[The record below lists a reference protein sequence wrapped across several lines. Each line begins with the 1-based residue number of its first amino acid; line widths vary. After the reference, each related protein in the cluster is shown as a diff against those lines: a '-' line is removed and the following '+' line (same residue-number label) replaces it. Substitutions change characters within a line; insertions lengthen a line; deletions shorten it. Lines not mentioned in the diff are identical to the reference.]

1 MEEKKYGFS
10 WIYEKIKGCR
20 PQLILYTLLVLFM
33 PMIQLSFAFFM
44 KLFIDIAT
52 GKINMSLFR
61 VGLYS
66 IASIIIGGIVMMINS
81 VLVKLIY
88 GKMECSLRTELMKVI
103 FSRRLIDISKQHTGE
118 LLTKLTADIQAISMC
133 FPTLIDNLVGGA
145 ASALF
150 ATAALFFLNWKIAIL
165 LLILTPLMMF
175 LMGAL
180 TPHIQN
186 VSTVDKRNEEINR
199 SYLQENLS
207 RIMLI
212 KTYTMQ
218 EKILDKSQNIYKEKL
233 KSSMVLGIWEG
244 LALFAGAL
252 SGNIMS
258 LVTLGLGAYFVLS
271 GETTVGSLI
280 MIVQLLNYI
289 VNPVT
294 KFPVAI
300 AGVGQAVSSAER
312 IGKIYEL
319 STEKKNDKSQSA
331 NVNELSVRNLSF
343 SYDDDKED
351 RESCNLLHNLNLT
364 FSKGEVTGIV
374 GKSGSGKST
383 LLKLLI
389 GLYEPQSGTIELH
402 TEQGTI
408 DGGQIMEQ
416 VAYVPPD
423 DYLFSGTILEN
434 IMMSESEPQMEKIN
448 MAASDANIL
457 DYIKSLPDG
466 FDTLLGESGNTLSSG
481 QAQRIAI
488 ARAIYKNRPVIVFD
502 EPTANLD
509 VDSIEKFHMAVHKL
523 ALHNICIV
531 VTHDISTISACDK
544 VYLLDSGKAEE
555 KLNIEQLAKDIG
567 INQFDIKQ

>member
-1 MEEKKYGFS
+1 
-10 WIYEKIKGCR
+10 
-20 PQLILYTLLVLFM
+20 
-33 PMIQLSFAFFM
+33 
-44 KLFIDIAT
+44 
-52 GKINMSLFR
+52 
-61 VGLYS
+61 
-66 IASIIIGGIVMMINS
+66 MIN
-81 VLVKLIY
+81 
-88 GKMECSLRTELMKVI
+88 
-103 FSRRLIDISKQHTGE
+103 
-118 LLTKLTADIQAISMC
+118 
-133 FPTLIDNLVGGA
+133 
-145 ASALF
+145 
-150 ATAALFFLNWKIAIL
+150 
-165 LLILTPLMMF
+165 
-175 LMGAL
+175 
-180 TPHIQN
+180 
-186 VSTVDKRNEEINR
+186 
-199 SYLQENLS
+199 
-207 RIMLI
+207 
-212 KTYTMQ
+212 
-218 EKILDKSQNIYKEKL
+218 KSQNIYKEKL

-343 SYDDDKED
+343 SYDDGKED
-351 RESCNLLHNLNLT
+351 GEVCDLLHNLNLT

-408 DGGQIMEQ
+408 EGGQIMEQ

>member
-1 MEEKKYGFS
+1 MEEKRDGFS
-10 WIYEKIKGCR
+10 WIYEKTKGCR
-20 PQLILYTLLVLFM
+20 PQLILYTLLVLCM
-33 PMIQLSFAFFM
+33 PIIQLSFSFFM

-52 GKINMSLFR
+52 GKINMSLLR
-61 VGLYS
+61 VGFYS
-66 IASIIIGGIVMMINS
+66 IASIIIGGIVMIINS
-81 VLVKLIY
+81 ILVKLIY
-88 GKMECSLRTELMKVI
+88 GKMECSLRTELMNVI

-133 FPTLIDNLVGGA
+133 FPTLIDSIVGGA

-150 ATAALFFLNWKIAIL
+150 AMAALFFLNWKIAIL
-165 LLILTPLMMF
+165 LLILIPLMMF

-218 EKILDKSQNIYKEKL
+218 EKVLDKSQNIYQEKL
-233 KSSMVLGIWEG
+233 KSSMVLGMWEG

-258 LVTLGLGAYFVLS
+258 LVTLGLGAYFVLN
-271 GETTVGSLI
+271 GEATVGSLI

-312 IGKIYEL
+312 IGKIYGL
-319 STEKKNDKSQSA
+319 STEKKNNKSQSA
-331 NVNELSVRNLSF
+331 NINELSVRNLSF
-343 SYDDDKED
+343 SYDDKKDG
-351 RESCNLLHNLNLT
+351 ESCDLLHNLNLT

-408 DGGQIMEQ
+408 DGGQVTEQ

-434 IMMSESEPQMEKIN
+434 IMMSENKLQMEKIN

-466 FDTLLGESGNTLSSG
+466 FDTLLGENGNTLSSG

-488 ARAIYKNRPVIVFD
+488 ARAIYKSRPVIVFD

-523 ALHNICIV
+523 ALHKICIV

-555 KLNIEQLAKDIG
+555 KLNIEQLTKDIG

>member
-1 MEEKKYGFS
+1 MEEKRDGFS
-10 WIYEKIKGCR
+10 WIYEKTKGCR
-20 PQLILYTLLVLFM
+20 PQLILYTLLVLCM
-33 PMIQLSFAFFM
+33 PIIQLSFSFFM

-52 GKINMSLFR
+52 GKINMSLLR
-61 VGLYS
+61 VGFYS
-66 IASIIIGGIVMMINS
+66 IASIIIGGIVMIINS
-81 VLVKLIY
+81 ILVKLIY
-88 GKMECSLRTELMKVI
+88 GKMECSLRTELMNVI

-133 FPTLIDNLVGGA
+133 FPTLIDSIVGGA

-150 ATAALFFLNWKIAIL
+150 AMAALFFLNWKIAIL
-165 LLILTPLMMF
+165 LLILIPLMMF

-218 EKILDKSQNIYKEKL
+218 EKVLDKSQNIYQEKL
-233 KSSMVLGIWEG
+233 KSSMVLGMWEG

-258 LVTLGLGAYFVLS
+258 LVTLGLGAYFVLN
-271 GETTVGSLI
+271 GEATVGSLI

-312 IGKIYEL
+312 IGKIYGL
-319 STEKKNDKSQSA
+319 STEKKNNKSQSA

-343 SYDDDKED
+343 SYDDKKDG
-351 RESCNLLHNLNLT
+351 ESCDLLHNLNLT

-408 DGGQIMEQ
+408 DGGQVTEQ

-434 IMMSESEPQMEKIN
+434 IMMSENKPQMEKIN

-466 FDTLLGESGNTLSSG
+466 FDTLLGENGNTLSSG

-488 ARAIYKNRPVIVFD
+488 ARAIYKSRPVIVFD

-523 ALHNICIV
+523 ALHKICIV

-555 KLNIEQLAKDIG
+555 KLNIEQLTKDIG

>member
-1 MEEKKYGFS
+1 
-10 WIYEKIKGCR
+10 
-20 PQLILYTLLVLFM
+20 
-33 PMIQLSFAFFM
+33 
-44 KLFIDIAT
+44 
-52 GKINMSLFR
+52 
-61 VGLYS
+61 
-66 IASIIIGGIVMMINS
+66 
-81 VLVKLIY
+81 
-88 GKMECSLRTELMKVI
+88 
-103 FSRRLIDISKQHTGE
+103 
-118 LLTKLTADIQAISMC
+118 
-133 FPTLIDNLVGGA
+133 
-145 ASALF
+145 
-150 ATAALFFLNWKIAIL
+150 
-165 LLILTPLMMF
+165 
-175 LMGAL
+175 
-180 TPHIQN
+180 
-186 VSTVDKRNEEINR
+186 
-199 SYLQENLS
+199 
-207 RIMLI
+207 
-212 KTYTMQ
+212 
-218 EKILDKSQNIYKEKL
+218 
-233 KSSMVLGIWEG
+233 MVLGMWEG

-351 RESCNLLHNLNLT
+351 RESCDLLHNLNLT

-408 DGGQIMEQ
+408 DGGQITEQ

>member
-1 MEEKKYGFS
+1 MEEKRDGFS
-10 WIYEKIKGCR
+10 WIYEKTKGCR
-20 PQLILYTLLVLFM
+20 PQLILYTLLVLCM
-33 PMIQLSFAFFM
+33 PIIQLSFSFFM

-52 GKINMSLFR
+52 GKINMSLLR
-61 VGLYS
+61 VGFYS
-66 IASIIIGGIVMMINS
+66 IASIIIGGIVMIINS
-81 VLVKLIY
+81 ILVKLIY
-88 GKMECSLRTELMKVI
+88 GKMECSLRTELMNVI

-133 FPTLIDNLVGGA
+133 FPTLIDSIVGGA

-150 ATAALFFLNWKIAIL
+150 AMAALFFLNWKIAIL
-165 LLILTPLMMF
+165 LLILIPLMMF

-218 EKILDKSQNIYKEKL
+218 EKVLDKSQNIYQEKL
-233 KSSMVLGIWEG
+233 KSSMVLGMWEG

-258 LVTLGLGAYFVLS
+258 LVTLGLGAYFVLN
-271 GETTVGSLI
+271 GEATVGSLI

-312 IGKIYEL
+312 IGKIYGL
-319 STEKKNDKSQSA
+319 STEKKNNKSQSA
-331 NVNELSVRNLSF
+331 NINELSVRNLSF
-343 SYDDDKED
+343 SYDDKKDG
-351 RESCNLLHNLNLT
+351 ESCDLLHNLNLT

-408 DGGQIMEQ
+408 DGGQVTEQ

-434 IMMSESEPQMEKIN
+434 IMMSENKPQMEKIN

-466 FDTLLGESGNTLSSG
+466 FDTLLGENGNTLSSG

-488 ARAIYKNRPVIVFD
+488 ARAIYKSRPVIVFD

-523 ALHNICIV
+523 ALHKICIV

-555 KLNIEQLAKDIG
+555 KLNIEQLTKDIG

>member
-1 MEEKKYGFS
+1 MEEKRDGFS
-10 WIYEKIKGCR
+10 WIYEKTKGCR
-20 PQLILYTLLVLFM
+20 PQLILYTLLVLCM
-33 PMIQLSFAFFM
+33 PIIQLSFSFFM

-52 GKINMSLFR
+52 GKINMSLLR
-61 VGLYS
+61 VGFYS
-66 IASIIIGGIVMMINS
+66 IASIIIGGIVMIINS
-81 VLVKLIY
+81 ILVKLIY
-88 GKMECSLRTELMKVI
+88 GKMECSLRTELMNVI

-133 FPTLIDNLVGGA
+133 FPTLIDSIVGGA

-150 ATAALFFLNWKIAIL
+150 AMAALFFLNWKIAIL
-165 LLILTPLMMF
+165 LLILIPLMMF

-218 EKILDKSQNIYKEKL
+218 EKVLDKSQNIYQEKL
-233 KSSMVLGIWEG
+233 KSSMVLGMWEG

-258 LVTLGLGAYFVLS
+258 LVTLGLGAYFVLN
-271 GETTVGSLI
+271 GEATVGSLI

-312 IGKIYEL
+312 IGKIYGL
-319 STEKKNDKSQSA
+319 STEKKNNKSQSA
-331 NVNELSVRNLSF
+331 NINELSVRNLSF
-343 SYDDDKED
+343 SYDDKKDG
-351 RESCNLLHNLNLT
+351 ESCDLLHNLNLT

-408 DGGQIMEQ
+408 DGGQVTEQ

-466 FDTLLGESGNTLSSG
+466 FDTLLGENGNTLSSG

-488 ARAIYKNRPVIVFD
+488 ARAIYKNRPIIVFD

-523 ALHNICIV
+523 ALHKICIV

-555 KLNIEQLAKDIG
+555 KLNIEQLTKDIG